1 MRFVML
7 MYPGPAAE
15 AEGNPVPPGPE
26 GQQLLEDMM
35 AFNQRM
41 VDAGIMLGG
50 EGLKPTR
57 MGARVK
63 YQGGGKTS
71 VHDGPFTETKEVLG
85 GYWIVDCASLEEA
98 VAWARQAPC
107 PAGEFI
113 EIRPVWTPEDF
124 GEEAA
129 AIERGQMEQMAA
141 QAAEKAPKGG

>member
-57 MGARVK
+57 HGARVK

-85 GYWIVDCASLEEA
+85 GYWIIDCASLEEA

-113 EIRPVWTPEDF
+113 EIRPVWTSEDF

-141 QAAEKAPKGG
+141 QAAEKAAKGG

>member
-15 AEGNPVPPGPE
+15 TETSPVPEGPE
-26 GQQLLEDMM
+26 GQQLLNDMM

-57 MGARVK
+57 HGARVK
-63 YQGGGKTS
+63 FAGAGKTM
-71 VHDGPFTETKEVLG
+71 VVDGPFAETKEVLG
-85 GYWIVDCASLEEA
+85 GYWIVECASLAEA

-124 GEEAA
+124 GPEAA
-129 AIERGQMEQMAA
+129 EKERAQMEQMAA
-141 QAAEKAPKGG
+141 QRKG